1 MPNRI
6 YTTIENLPNA
16 QALALSSQ
24 LAIHKG
30 IDSFAVRL
38 STVNAL
44 MYNTINPPLSAQV
57 DSLSSTAYPAIA
69 ALMPLSGGQLTG
81 SLTLHTVESLDALHV
96 TSKRYVDDA
105 DELHVAIAGD
115 ALIGFLSAHAD
126 PNTGTEV
133 ARKQYVD
140 ARDNTIDY
148 IISVNYSGFKVSRF
162 AFSDRNQAV
171 DAGFAGKFFVVDNSN
186 RLKFIGSDG
195 DLYAGGGTGTFN
207 QRFADA
213 VVCTVPFVSSGEYA
227 ISAAG
232 DANFSIILSNYGY
245 VYTTGSNK
253 DGQLGNGTTVK
264 RLTWDLV
271 NPAYFSEPV
280 VKIFLSDATNEL
292 SSRTGILALT
302 LSGNLYG
309 WGANDNF
316 QLSLPA
322 STSYT
327 TPTLINTPSNPH
339 GGSIKNVKI
348 KDAML
353 TGRGNA
359 LAQFSAVI
367 DVNNQVHAVG
377 NGNAILPIGA
387 TTSGTSTS
395 FSACKVIAS
404 GATEVNMTAD
414 AIYGSG
420 SSNVYAITA
429 GQLYAAGANVHGQLL
444 NGLNATT
451 SKRFTKCQLADDG
464 VDIDG
469 NAVRQRV
476 AIDVAFVKTIAGT
489 NNAGN
494 ATTVYVV
501 TNSGQVYSG
510 GYNRIASGHAR
521 TIAKRSKFLKAAIP
535 VASLARK
542 NIVQLKACNSNF
554 DRSVCIAQDANGNL
568 YSAGWN
574 VFGARGNGTTKTT
587 DGFALVIAP
596 NNVVWSDYI
605 VICSKADNLN
615 NNEPHIHA
623 FTTSGELF
631 SWGYNGFGE
640 CGLPGQFG
648 IGNAY
653 TNDVISA
660 PYKTSI
666 A

>member
-16 QALALSSQ
+16 QSLALSSQ

-30 IDSFAVRL
+30 IDSFALHL
-38 STVNAL
+38 STMNAL
-44 MYNTINPPLSAQV
+44 MRNAINPPLSAQL
-57 DSLSSTAYPAIA
+57 DSLSSTAYPAIT
-69 ALMPLSGGQLTG
+69 ALMPLSGSKLTG
-81 SLTLHTVESLDALHV
+81 FVSLHTVEPLDALHIA
-96 TSKRYVDDA
+96 SKRYVDNADA
-105 DELHVAIAGD
+105 LHIAVAGD
-115 ALIGFLSAHAD
+115 ALTGFLSAHAD
-126 PNTGTEV
+126 PNTGAEA

-140 ARDNTIDY
+140 ARDNNIDY
-148 IISVNYSGFKVSRF
+148 IIGVNFSGFKVSRF
-162 AFSDRNQAV
+162 AFSERNQAV

-195 DLYAGGGTGTFN
+195 ALYAGGGTGPFN

-245 VYTTGSNK
+245 VYTTGSNAN
-253 DGQLGNGTTVK
+253 GQLGNGTTVD
-264 RLTWDLV
+264 RLTWDII

-280 VKIFLSDATNEL
+280 AKIFLSDATNEL
-292 SSRTGILALT
+292 NSKTGILAIT

-309 WGANDNF
+309 WGANDNH
-316 QLSLPA
+316 QLSLSA
-322 STSYT
+322 AAFYT
-327 TPTLINTPSNPH
+327 TPRLINTPLNTH

-367 DVNNQVHAVG
+367 DANNQVHAVG
-377 NGNAILPIGA
+377 NGNAMLPIGA
-387 TTSGTSTS
+387 KTSGISTS
-395 FSACKVIAS
+395 FSACKVIIS
-404 GATEVNMTAD
+404 GYTEVDMTAD

-420 SSNVYAITA
+420 SSNIYAIKA
-429 GQLYAAGANVHGQLL
+429 GQLYAAGTNVHGQLL
-444 NGLNATT
+444 NGLNAAT
-451 SKRFTKCQLADDG
+451 SKRFTKCQLAEG
-464 VDIDG
+464 VDLDG

-476 AIDVAFVKTIAGT
+476 AGDIAFVKTV
-489 NNAGN
+489 AGN
-494 ATTVYVV
+494 DNVGNYTTVYVV

-521 TIAKRSKFLKAAIP
+521 AIASRSKFLKAAIP
-535 VASLARK
+535 VATLAAK

-554 DRSVCIAQDANGNL
+554 DRSVCIVQDALGNL
-568 YSAGWN
+568 YAAGLN
-574 VFGARGNGTTKTT
+574 NYGVCGNGTLKTT

-605 VICSKADNLN
+605 VMCSKTSKFTI
-615 NNEPHIHA
+615 NEPHAHA
-623 FTTSGELF
+623 YTTSGELY
-631 SWGYNGFGE
+631 SWGHSVFGE
-640 CGLPGQFG
+640 CGLPVQYGVG
-648 IGNAY
+648 TAS
-653 TNDVISA
+653 TNDAISM
-660 PYKTSI
+660 PIKTSI

>member
-171 DAGFAGKFFVVDNSN
+171 DAGFAGKFFIVDNSN

-420 SSNVYAITA
+420 SSNVYAVTA

-615 NNEPHIHA
+615 DNEPHIHA

>member
-16 QALALSSQ
+16 QTLALSSQ

-30 IDSFAVRL
+30 IDSFTVHL
-38 STVNAL
+38 STINAL
-44 MYNTINPPLSAQV
+44 MRNTINPPLSAQLN
-57 DSLSSTAYPAIA
+57 SLSSTAYPAIS
-69 ALMPLSGGQLTG
+69 ALMPLSGGELTDFL
-81 SLTLHTVESLDALHV
+81 SLHTVEPLDALHI

-105 DELHVAIAGD
+105 DALHVAKAGD
-115 ALIGFLSAHAD
+115 ALTGFLSAHAD
-126 PNTGTEV
+126 PNTNTEA

-140 ARDNTIDY
+140 AQDSNIDY
-148 IISVNYSGFKVSRF
+148 IIGVNFSGFKVSRF
-162 AFSDRNQAV
+162 AFSERNQAV
-171 DAGFAGKFFVVDNSN
+171 DAGFAGKFFMVDNSN

-195 DLYAGGGTGTFN
+195 DAYAGGGTGPFN

-280 VKIFLSDATNEL
+280 VKIFLSDATNEV

-316 QLSLPA
+316 QLSLSAEPF
-322 STSYT
+322 YV
-327 TPTLINTPSNPH
+327 TPRLINTPSNPH

-367 DVNNQVHAVG
+367 DINNQVHAVG
-377 NGNAILPIGA
+377 NGNAMLPIGTA
-387 TTSGTSTS
+387 SGITTS
-395 FSACKVIAS
+395 FSACKVIVS
-404 GATEVNMTAD
+404 GSTEVNMTAD
-414 AIYGSG
+414 AIYGCG
-420 SSNVYAITA
+420 SSNVYAVTA
-429 GQLYAAGANVHGQLL
+429 GQLYAAGTNIHGQLL

-451 SKRFTKCQLADDG
+451 SKRFTKCQLAED
-464 VDIDG
+464 VDING
-469 NAVRQRV
+469 NAVRQRF
-476 AIDVAFVKTIAGT
+476 ASDVAFVKAIAGN

-494 ATTVYVV
+494 AATVFVV

-521 TIAKRSKFLKAAIP
+521 SIASKSKFLKVAIP
-535 VASLARK
+535 VASLVGK

-554 DRSVCIAQDANGNL
+554 DRSVCIVQDALGNL

-574 VFGARGNGTTKTT
+574 IFGSCGNGTLNTK

-605 VICSKADNLN
+605 VMCSKAVNLN
-615 NNEPHIHA
+615 NNEPHAHA
-623 FTTSGELF
+623 YTTSGELY

-640 CGLPGQFG
+640 CGLPVQFG
-648 IGNAY
+648 IGNAS
-653 TNDVISA
+653 TNDAIST
-660 PYKTSI
+660 PIKTSI